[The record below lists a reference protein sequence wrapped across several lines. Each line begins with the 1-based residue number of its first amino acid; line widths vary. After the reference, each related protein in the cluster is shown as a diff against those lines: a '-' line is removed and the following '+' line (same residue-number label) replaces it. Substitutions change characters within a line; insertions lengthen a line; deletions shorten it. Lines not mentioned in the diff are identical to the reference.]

1 MGIEVVAPPCCGGL
15 RHRAV
20 WARRHTRSS
29 TTKFS
34 RETKGNMV
42 LQLSTYSDLL
52 ATVHQKVPE
61 TAYVVTPGT
70 EDLQLV
76 ALTKARR

>member
-1 MGIEVVAPPCCGGL
+1 
-15 RHRAV
+15 
-20 WARRHTRSS
+20 
-29 TTKFS
+29 
-34 RETKGNMV
+34 MV